1 MWSYLNFK
9 KHFQGF
15 LDDIIIKNL
24 GGVFL
29 DLLVQLLIAFIPATI
44 SGFVAYFTA
53 NKKAKTE
60 LEKIERESVNRIKEL
75 RESVEAELKIYE
87 GKLNA
92 DSVNDLSMK
101 AFEGDI
107 DFNKIGESLKQISEL
122 EKQLK
127 KWN

>member
-1 MWSYLNFK
+1 M
-9 KHFQGF
+9 
-15 LDDIIIKNL
+15 DDIIIKNL